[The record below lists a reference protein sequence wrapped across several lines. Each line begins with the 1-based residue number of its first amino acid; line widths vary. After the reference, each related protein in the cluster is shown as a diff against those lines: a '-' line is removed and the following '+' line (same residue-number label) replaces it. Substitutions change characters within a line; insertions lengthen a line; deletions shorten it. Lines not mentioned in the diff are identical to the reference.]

1 MSKAK
6 KLLLTLGVGVA
17 SVVSTSVMAAAAADI
32 QPAVDQMVTDGT
44 VVIGAIGLGMMTLAA
59 ATVVFKWGKAQF
71 F

>member
-17 SVVSTSVMAAAAADI
+17 SVVSTSVMAAAADI
-32 QPAVDQMVTDGT
+32 QPAVDKMVTDGT